1 MDDSIF
7 LLLTEDEED
16 IKFLGHSTESRSV
29 LEALNKR
36 KKSVFTLRKGT
47 TENFLQAIEE
57 VREGRISFLAA
68 GKKYGVSHMT
78 LYRYY
83 LSMGYPLCRKSNR
96 THQGNAQDFDFLGDV
111 TVSRPAE
118 TRKHCDISGYSGGGA
133 YMQSGGFV
141 SGSNISDSGD
151 QNINPWSQV

>member
-1 MDDSIF
+1 M
-7 LLLTEDEED
+7 LTEDEED

-29 LEALNKR
+29 LDALNKR

-47 TENFLQAIEE
+47 TENFMQAIEE

-83 LSMGYPLCRKSNR
+83 LSMGYPLVRKSNR
-96 THQGNAQDFDFLGDV
+96 THQSSAHDYDFLGNV
-111 TVSRPAE
+111 NVSRTGE
-118 TRKHCDISGYSGGGA
+118 SRKSQWECTRYSEGGNYTQGE
-133 YMQSGGFV
+133 SFV
-141 SGSNISDSGD
+141 GERSVSDPSD
-151 QNINPWSQV
+151 QPWA

>member
-47 TENFLQAIEE
+47 TENFMQAIEE

-83 LSMGYPLCRKSNR
+83 LSMGYPLLRRSNR
-96 THQGNAQDFDFLGDV
+96 THHVGGQDLYLLEDIAL
-111 TVSRPAE
+111 SRAGEPRTSQWE
-118 TRKHCDISGYSGGGA
+118 SSGFSRGA
-133 YMQSGGFV
+133 RFSQTNSHTTP
-141 SGSNISDSGD
+141 D
-151 QNINPWSQV
+151 QDWL

>member
-1 MDDSIF
+1 MVDSIF

-47 TENFLQAIEE
+47 TENFMQAIEE

-83 LSMGYPLCRKSNR
+83 LSMGYPLVRRSNR
-96 THQGNAQDFDFLGDV
+96 THQGNAQDVYFVGDINL
-111 TVSRPAE
+111 SRPGE
-118 TRKHCDISGYSGGGA
+118 TQMPQWENDGYSSGSGYTQNGSHTIPD
-133 YMQSGGFV
+133 QS
-141 SGSNISDSGD
+141 
-151 QNINPWSQV
+151 

>member
-7 LLLTEDEED
+7 LLLTEDEDD
-16 IKFLGHSTESRSV
+16 IKFLGHATESRSV

-47 TENFLQAIEE
+47 AENFMQAIEE
-57 VREGRISFLAA
+57 VRDGRISFLAA

-83 LSMGYPLCRKSNR
+83 LSMGYPLVRRSNR
-96 THQGNAQDFDFLGDV
+96 SHHSSEQDFYFLGDI
-111 TVSRPAE
+111 TLSRPGE
-118 TRKHCDISGYSGGGA
+118 TRKHQTENLGLSSESGRS
-133 YMQSGGFV
+133 
-141 SGSNISDSGD
+141 
-151 QNINPWSQV
+151 